1 MTENNETNKARK
13 SSSPAHLPPIER
25 YAPEFADVQVG
36 KRPPYVRGY
45 VRIREQERKI
55 DELNRSL
62 GKWNVTAQ
70 NEQIAQ
76 MQGLIGD
83 ALLALTQARE
93 IGQELYAQDPHM
105 DVGKAKPQ
113 SAGSAQKVKLI
124 EGDQFYLKITFARG
138 LATTFGEAAYGRMM
152 AQEVT
157 ADTVSVM
164 LKHPLA
170 GDLPLQVPRQHVT
183 LEKPTDRRIK
193 G

>member
-1 MTENNETNKARK
+1 
-13 SSSPAHLPPIER
+13 
-25 YAPEFADVQVG
+25 
-36 KRPPYVRGY
+36 VRGY

>member
-1 MTENNETNKARK
+1 MTEKNETNKTRK
-13 SSSPAHLPPIER
+13 SSSPAHLPPVER

-36 KRPPYVRGY
+36 KRPQYVRGF
-45 VRIREQERKI
+45 VRVCEQERKI
-55 DELNRSL
+55 EELNRSL
-62 GKWNVTAQ
+62 GKWNDTTQ

-83 ALLALTQARE
+83 ALNALTQARE

-113 SAGSAQKVKLI
+113 SAGSAQKVKLSA
-124 EGDQFYLKITFARG
+124 GDQFYLKITFARG